1 MEVKLL
7 LLVLG
12 IFQYNSI
19 TTGKRVEDYVVDSG
33 DWKFITR
40 FCFLARK
47 GTLRYSF
54 EYPVT
59 HSTHSVLLY
68 FDEDDQ
74 WPAVYKSGK
83 TCEQK
88 VATLN
93 PANNQI
99 IHMSVLYSWSGCSQ
113 ITKNGQDVILCE
125 GGRVFKSTRERWWFL
140 AVSRC
145 DQSSGGVGLNFT
157 YNFHMTNGPEDDL
170 LRHEYSADEFYILP
184 IDISFLLA
192 YVVLFVLS
200 CICAYL
206 LKQRQLFHTTY
217 KMFMV
222 ALLFWLVGLMFASI
236 SYGMY
241 GGSGYEQPQT
251 KVVGRI
257 FSTISEMIFLLML
270 VLMGKGYTIT
280 RGVLS
285 TQSTIVISVFFSAY
299 TVCYSAVF
307 IYEAKVFDPGEV
319 LYTYESPPGYG
330 LISLRLIA
338 WVWFCYSV
346 FFTLKNYKSKSL
358 FYYPFFIFYTIWF
371 WASPAVI
378 LIAMFELELWTREKI
393 VVGVQQFVAL
403 FGHVFFLIL
412 TRPQAANKNFPYH
425 VRTTQIASLTG
436 TEVDGFNSYNY
447 NSGSICASPSGP
459 DLSNLF
465 VTSHS
470 RSTDKLV
477 AMGGDDAN
485 YEMKNSRSMSEF
497 GIPSPSSPKYD
508 NFRSR
513 PSFMAS
519 GLPPLSPIVT
529 TGDQFMNFPPSST
542 RRSSDLM
549 DFPPP
554 SPRRNSSLN
563 SPPPDFEKMFHIG

>member
-1 MEVKLL
+1 MEVKLW

-19 TTGKRVEDYVVDSG
+19 TTGKRVEDYVVDAG

-59 HSTHSVLLY
+59 HPTHSVLLY

-113 ITKNGQDVILCE
+113 ITKNGQDVISCE

-217 KMFMV
+217 KMFMF
-222 ALLFWLVGLMFASI
+222 ALLFWLIGLMFASI

-241 GGSGYEQPQT
+241 GDSGYEQPET

-447 NSGSICASPSGP
+447 NSGSICSSPSGP

-465 VTSHS
+465 LTSHS
-470 RSTDKLV
+470 RSSDKLV

-497 GIPSPSSPKYD
+497 GIPPSSPKYD
-508 NFRSR
+508 NFRS
-513 PSFMAS
+513 FQVKE
-519 GLPPLSPIVT
+519 LS
-529 TGDQFMNFPPSST
+529 
-542 RRSSDLM
+542 
-549 DFPPP
+549 
-554 SPRRNSSLN
+554 
-563 SPPPDFEKMFHIG
+563 

>member
-7 LLVLG
+7 LLVFG

-307 IYEAKVFDPGEV
+307 IYEAKV
-319 LYTYESPPGYG
+319 S
-330 LISLRLIA
+330 
-338 WVWFCYSV
+338 
-346 FFTLKNYKSKSL
+346 
-358 FYYPFFIFYTIWF
+358 F
-371 WASPAVI
+371 WAKPIVI
-378 LIAMFELELWTREKI
+378 LVAMLAIPQWMREKTVHGVELFC
-393 VVGVQQFVAL
+393 VVC
-403 FGHVFFLIL
+403 GHLFFLIL

-470 RSTDKLV
+470 RSSDKLV

-497 GIPSPSSPKYD
+497 GIPPPSSPKYD
-508 NFRSR
+508 NFRSTTTGISSITKSR

-549 DFPPP
+549 DFPPT

>member
-1 MEVKLL
+1 MEVKLW

-12 IFQYNSI
+12 IFQYNSV
-19 TTGKRVEDYVVDSG
+19 TTGKRVDDYVVDPG

-54 EYPVT
+54 EYPV
-59 HSTHSVLLY
+59 
-68 FDEDDQ
+68 
-74 WPAVYKSGK
+74 

-113 ITKNGQDVILCE
+113 ITKNGQDVISCK
-125 GGRVFKSTRERWWFL
+125 GGRIFKSTRERWWFL

-145 DQSSGGVGLNFT
+145 DQSSGGTGLNFS
-157 YNFHMTNGPEDDL
+157 YSFHMTNGPEDDL
-170 LRHEYSADEFYILP
+170 LRHEYSADEF
-184 IDISFLLA
+184 F
-192 YVVLFVLS
+192 
-200 CICAYL
+200 L

-217 KMFMV
+217 KMYMF

-241 GGSGYEQPQT
+241 GDSGYEQPET

-257 FSTISEMIFLLML
+257 FSTVSEMIFLLML

-285 TQSTIVISVFFSAY
+285 TQSTIVITVFFSAY

-371 WASPAVI
+371 WAKPIVI
-378 LIAMFELELWTREKI
+378 LVAMLAIPQWMREKTVHGVELFC
-393 VVGVQQFVAL
+393 VVC
-403 FGHVFFLIL
+403 GHLFFLIL

-447 NSGSICASPSGP
+447 NSGSISSSPSGP

-477 AMGGDDAN
+477 AMGGDDAD
-485 YEMKNSRSMSEF
+485 YEMKSSRSMSEV
-497 GIPSPSSPKYD
+497 GIPPSSPKYD
-508 NFRSR
+508 NFRSTITGISSITKSR

-519 GLPPLSPIVT
+519 GLPPLSPIATSSDPFV
-529 TGDQFMNFPPSST
+529 NFPPSST

-563 SPPPDFEKMFHIG
+563 SPPPAYDKMFHIG